1 MILVPKYKDII
12 VNPQLPKVRVAG
24 YYHLEAIGLDG
35 RKRDLGTF
43 PNLITNGGLDMLG
56 GYGNEFAVC
65 AVGSGN
71 TAPSFTDTSLVS
83 LVASTTNAIA
93 ASSTAQGSSPYFGTT
108 TVTWQFAT
116 GAAAGNL
123 SEVGIGTGATTL
135 YSRALILDG
144 GGSPTTITILSSEA
158 LNVTYIM
165 QQYVPLTDVTGS
177 ITLASISYG
186 YTIRAANANSSTFWA
201 KQFGLPTPPNLRPG
215 FQSAFATGTLGAIT
229 SQPGGTAFGDSG
241 CSTASYT
248 PGSFTLQSTA
258 NWDINHGNAPGGIGS
273 MLITGGN
280 QTTGGGSASWGA
292 GQWQIAFSPVIPKD
306 NTKVLSIVLN
316 ISWARFP

>member
-12 VNPQLPKVRVAG
+12 LNPRAPTVRVAG
-24 YYHLEAIGLDG
+24 YYTLEAIGLDG
-35 RKRDLGTF
+35 RKRFLGKF

-56 GYGNEFAVC
+56 GYSNVFNTC

-71 TAPSFTDTSLVS
+71 TAPSNTDTALVT
-83 LVASTTNAIA
+83 LVASTTNAISA
-93 ASSTAQGSSPYFGTT
+93 TYSTAGSSPYFGSTI
-108 TVTWQFAT
+108 VTWQFPT

-123 SEVGIGTGATTL
+123 SEVGIGTAATAL

-144 GGSPTTITILSSEA
+144 GGSPTTITILSTEA
-158 LNVTYIM
+158 LNVTYTM

-177 ITLASISYG
+177 ISLGGSSYG
-186 YTIRAANANSSTFWA
+186 YTIRAANATNQTYWC
-201 KQFGLPTPPNLRPG
+201 QVFGLPTAPNLRSG
-215 FQSAFATGTLGAIT
+215 FQAAYATGTLGAIT
-229 SQPGGTAFGDSG
+229 SQPSGTTFADSG
-241 CSTASYT
+241 CTTAGYTNGSY
-248 PGSFTLQSTA
+248 TLQSTS

-273 MLITGGN
+273 ILYTIGN
-280 QTTGGGSASWGA
+280 QTAGGGSASFGR

-306 NTKVLSIVLN
+306 NTHVLQLLLN

>member
-1 MILVPKYKDII
+1 MIWVPKYKDII
-12 VNPQLPKVRVAG
+12 IEPRTPPVRMAG
-24 YYHLEAIGLDG
+24 YYKLEAIGLDG

-56 GYGNEFAVC
+56 GYSNMFNTC

-71 TAPSFTDTSLVS
+71 TAPSNTDTALVT

-93 ASSTAQGSSPYFGTT
+93 AVYSTQGSSPYFGSS
-108 TVTWQFAT
+108 TVTWQFPT

-123 SEVGIGTGATTL
+123 SEVGIGTAATAL

-144 GGSPTTITILSSEA
+144 GGSPTTITILSTEA

-177 ITLASISYG
+177 IMLGGLSYA
-186 YTIRAANANSSTFWA
+186 YTIRAALATNQTYWC
-201 KQFGLPTPPNLRPG
+201 QVFGLPTAPNLRSG
-215 FQSAFATGTLGAIT
+215 FQTAYAAGIGAIT
-229 SQPGGTAFGDSG
+229 SQPSGTAFGDSG
-241 CSTASYT
+241 CSTGSYT
-248 PGSFTLQSTA
+248 NGSLTLQSTS

-273 MLITGGN
+273 ILYQIGN
-280 QTTGGGSASWGA
+280 QTTGGGSASFGR
-292 GQWQIAFSPVIPKD
+292 GIWQVGFSPVIPKD
-306 NTKVLSIVLN
+306 NTHVLQLLLN